1 MNNFTERKPFVSYL
15 SKHEIRFAERF
26 AFKHGLEL
34 ISPRNLRTSQ
44 SHKQVIWASAKRLT
58 LQDLAIKNSKPFVI
72 EYKNFKKIIAKS
84 SLLKK
89 CFSKKDIGRKVI
101 DLTAGFCIDALE
113 ISFLG
118 HSVTAIEKKTWLY
131 EFTNQCLQNSK
142 HKDLQ
147 HSINRINFLSGDS
160 LDLINKYSDHEIVYL
175 DQMFE
180 QKNDARAKKEIQFLR
195 NLDLEEFDLK
205 RFRRSLEQNNFKKI
219 IYKSALHSNVN
230 SLINLKPSHVIKGN
244 AFKYNIFTLD
254 QENE

>member
-15 SKHEIRFAERF
+15 SKNESRFADQF
-26 AFKHGLEL
+26 ASKHGLEL
-34 ISPRNLRTSQ
+34 ITPRNLRISET
-44 SHKQVIWASAKRLT
+44 HKQVIWASRKKLS
-58 LQDLAIKNSKPFVI
+58 LQDLAIRNSKPFVI
-72 EYKNFKKIIAKS
+72 DYTDFKKIKAKS

-89 CFSKKDIGRKVI
+89 CFSKKDIGKKVI

-118 HSVTAIEKKTWLY
+118 YSVTAIEKKSWLY

-142 HKDLQ
+142 QKDLQ
-147 HSINRINFLSGDS
+147 HSIGRIDLLNGDS
-160 LDLINKYSDHEIVYL
+160 LDLIKNYSDHEIVYL

-195 NLDLEEFDLK
+195 NLDFEEFNFK
-205 RFRRSLEQNNFKKI
+205 RFRKSLEQNSFKKI
-219 IYKSALHSNVN
+219 IYKSALHSNMN
-230 SLINLKPSHVIKGN
+230 SLINLKPSRVIKGK

-254 QENE
+254 